1 MAFVRKS
8 YSELTDSM
16 LAQITRGV
24 VNEKY
29 EHAASRTKYRLS
41 YPNIKGI
48 VSVKGTLKGAPFE
61 VRRDA
66 DYRLSGSVLE
76 WLPAGEKPDA
86 GSAFLVYY
94 LIDVPLGITDVN
106 PGSVTRTLVESIALE
121 MDFLYAQVNQVY
133 NSAFIDTAIG
143 KSLDLVV
150 SMLGVNRK
158 PAGYAMGEVAF
169 GRNKE
174 PASVDVAGEK
184 YLYDGKDRYELKNVM
199 VKAIKKVA
207 LDDGSLAFKE
217 GTDFCLADD
226 KLMWLSKGRR
236 PDAGAVLSI
245 DYSLYEKVPIP
256 INTKVSTYSRNP
268 ENIKTFRTVK
278 EAVLMK
284 NSDGKW
290 ETRVPVMAM
299 VPGKAGSAPAGS
311 VNVMP
316 KPVPGIE
323 YVINKT
329 DMRGTEAETDPELRD
344 RAKRALEM
352 AGKATL
358 RSLKAAVQGVE
369 GVSGDVV
376 VIDQPDGIPGV
387 IQIIASGG
395 NDAEISKVIEET
407 RSAGIRVEFKR
418 PQPVWLDIE
427 ATLFLKEDMD
437 KGEARGKADK
447 AIRDYLGTLGI
458 GDDVVIS
465 QIVKAILNVPGV
477 RDVRNVTVNG
487 LHDNI
492 DIKQD
497 ERGETRSLEIYVE
510 E

>member
-1 MAFVRKS
+1 MVFVRKS
-8 YSELTDSM
+8 YGEITDSM

-29 EHAASRTKYRLS
+29 EHAASRTKYKLS
-41 YPNIKGI
+41 YPNAKGI
-48 VSVKGTLKGAPFE
+48 VGVKGILKGAPFE
-61 VRRDA
+61 FRKDA
-66 DYRLSGSVLE
+66 DYRLNGSMLE
-76 WLPAGEKPDA
+76 WLPEGEKPDA
-86 GSAFLVYY
+86 GSAFFVYY

-121 MDFLYAQVNQVY
+121 MDFMYAQMSQVY
-133 NSAFIDTAIG
+133 DSAFIDTATG

-158 PAGYAMGEVAF
+158 PAGYAMGEVIF
-169 GRNKE
+169 GRSKE
-174 PASVDVAGEK
+174 PGSIDVAGEK

-199 VKAIKKVA
+199 VKAIKKVE

-217 GTDFCLADD
+217 GTDFSLADD
-226 KLMWLSKGRR
+226 RLVWLPRGKR
-236 PDAGAVLSI
+236 PTAGSVLSI
-245 DYSLYEKVPIP
+245 DYSVYEKVPIP

-278 EAVLMK
+278 DALLTK
-284 NSDGKW
+284 NQDGKW
-290 ETRVPVMAM
+290 ETKVPVMAM
-299 VPGKAGSAPAGS
+299 VPGKEGSAPVGS

-329 DMRGTEAETDPELRD
+329 DMKGTEAETDAELRD

-387 IQIIASGG
+387 IQVIASGG
-395 NDAEISKVIEET
+395 NDAEIKKAIEET
-407 RSAGIRVEFKR
+407 RSAGILVEFKR

-427 ATLFLKEDMD
+427 ATLIVREDMD
-437 KGEARGKADK
+437 KNEARGKADK
-447 AIRDYLGTLGI
+447 AIRDYLGMLGI
-458 GDDVVIS
+458 GDGVIIS
-465 QIVKAILNVPGV
+465 QIVKAALNIPGV

-487 LHDNI
+487 LKDNI

-497 ERGETRSLEIYVE
+497 ERGEHRSLEIYVE

>member
-8 YSELTDSM
+8 YGELTDSM

-61 VRRDA
+61 FRRDA
-66 DYRLSGSVLE
+66 DYRLSGSMLE

-86 GSAFLVYY
+86 GSAFFVYY

-121 MDFLYAQVNQVY
+121 MDFLYAQMSQVY
-133 NSAFIDTAIG
+133 NSAFIDTATG

-174 PASVDVAGEK
+174 PASVDVTGEK

-199 VKAIKKVA
+199 VRAIKKAA

-217 GTDFCLADD
+217 GTDFRLVEDE
-226 KLMWLSKGRR
+226 LVWLPNGKR
-236 PDAGAVLSI
+236 PDVGSVLSI
-245 DYSLYEKVPIP
+245 DYSVYEKIPIA

-278 EAVLMK
+278 EAVLTK
-284 NSDGKW
+284 DKDGKW

-299 VPGKAGSAPAGS
+299 VPGKEGSAPAGS
-311 VNVMP
+311 ASQNGP
-316 KPVPGIE
+316 SS
-323 YVINKT
+323 
-329 DMRGTEAETDPELRD
+329 RR
-344 RAKRALEM
+344 R
-352 AGKATL
+352 
-358 RSLKAAVQGVE
+358 RS
-369 GVSGDVV
+369 
-376 VIDQPDGIPGV
+376 
-387 IQIIASGG
+387 
-395 NDAEISKVIEET
+395 
-407 RSAGIRVEFKR
+407 R
-418 PQPVWLDIE
+418 
-427 ATLFLKEDMD
+427 
-437 KGEARGKADK
+437 
-447 AIRDYLGTLGI
+447 
-458 GDDVVIS
+458 
-465 QIVKAILNVPGV
+465 
-477 RDVRNVTVNG
+477 
-487 LHDNI
+487 
-492 DIKQD
+492 
-497 ERGETRSLEIYVE
+497 
-510 E
+510 

>member
-1 MAFVRKS
+1 MTFARKS
-8 YSELTDSM
+8 YGELTDSM
-16 LAQITRGV
+16 LAQITRGM
-24 VNEKY
+24 VNEKF

-41 YPNIKGI
+41 HPNIKSI
-48 VSVKGTLKGAPFE
+48 VSVKGMLKGAPFE
-61 VRRDA
+61 FRRDA
-66 DYRLSGSVLE
+66 DYRQGGSMLE
-76 WLPAGEKPDA
+76 WLPPGEKPDA

-106 PGSVTRTLVESIALE
+106 PGSVTRTLVESIAIE
-121 MDFLYAQVNQVY
+121 MAFLSAQMNQVY
-133 NSAFIDTAIG
+133 NSAFIDTATG

-174 PASVDVAGEK
+174 PASLEVTGEK
-184 YLYDGKDRYELKNVM
+184 YLYDGKDRYELKNLM
-199 VKAIKKVA
+199 VKAVKKVA
-207 LDDGSLAFKE
+207 LDDGSLAFQE
-217 GTDFCLADD
+217 GADFRLDGD
-226 KLMWLSKGRR
+226 KLVWLPKGKR
-236 PDAGAVLSI
+236 PEAGAVLSV
-245 DYSLYEKVPIP
+245 DYSVYEKVLIP

-278 EAVLMK
+278 EAMLTK
-284 NSDGKW
+284 NSEGRW
-290 ETRVPVMAM
+290 ETKVPVMAM
-299 VPGKAGSAPAGS
+299 VPGKEGSAPAGS

-344 RAKRALEM
+344 RARRALEM

-358 RSLKAAVQGVE
+358 SSMKAAVQGVE

-395 NDAEISKVIEET
+395 NDVEISRAIEET
-407 RSAGIRVEFKR
+407 RSAGILVEFKR

-427 ATLFLKEDMD
+427 ATLFLAEGTD
-437 KGEARGKADK
+437 KGEARARADK
-447 AIRDYLGTLGI
+447 AIKDYLGTLGI

-465 QIVKAILNVPGV
+465 QIVKAALNVPGV

-492 DIKQD
+492 ETKQD
-497 ERGETRSLEIYVE
+497 ERGECRSLEIYVE